1 MEKLSNRKDLENL
14 VNKIKSSVIKDAKV
28 VRVCMT
34 GCRAHGAENLFIAF
48 KDYVKKQNLDKE
60 IEIRE
65 TGCQGLCSGA
75 PVLSIDPHEYFYQ
88 KVSPDDV
95 AEVINESVL
104 NGKPINRLGYKLG
117 NGDYAVKQLEIPF
130 FKSQEKI
137 VLRNCGIIDPTN
149 ILHYLIRDGYKALEK
164 AIFDMKS
171 EKVVEEIK
179 KSGLRGRGGGGF
191 PTGIKWE
198 FAAKRQDSEKYI
210 ICNADEG
217 DPGAFMDRGVL
228 EGDPHSVLEGLTI
241 GAYAI
246 GASKG
251 YVYVRAEYP
260 IAVRHITHAV
270 GQARNLGFL
279 GENILGSGF
288 SFDIEIKQGAGAFV
302 CGEETAL
309 MASIEGKR
317 GMPKVR
323 PPYPVESGLYGK
335 PTIINNVE
343 TLASVS
349 PIISKGSN
357 WYSSFGTQ
365 GSKGTKIFSLAGKI
379 KNTGLVE
386 VPMGITIDKVVN
398 EIGDGVIGEGNFKA
412 VQMGGPSGGCLP
424 EKLKNL
430 EIDYDSLKSAGAIM
444 GSGGIVV
451 VDELTCM
458 VDFAKFFLQFLQS
471 ESCGKCVPCRIG
483 TKRIL
488 EILTKITKRRA
499 KIEDF
504 DKLVELAEVVGKASL
519 CGLGQTAPNP
529 LLSTIKHFKE
539 EYLAHI
545 EERKCPAGVCSKRV
559 VPKVSREAVKK

>member
-1 MEKLSNRKDLENL
+1 MEKLLTRKNFENL
-14 VNKIKSSVIKDAKV
+14 MNKISSTINEDTKV

-75 PVLSIDPHEYFYQ
+75 PVLSIDPHGYFYQ

-104 NGKPINRLGYKLG
+104 NGKPIKRLGYKLG
-117 NGDYAVKQLEIPF
+117 NEDYAVKQLEIPF

-149 ILHYLIRDGYKALEK
+149 ISHYLIRDGYKALEK

-171 EKVVEEIK
+171 EEVVEEIK

-349 PIISKGSN
+349 SIISKGSN

-386 VPMGITIDKVVN
+386 VPLGITIDKVVN
-398 EIGDGVIGEGNFKA
+398 EIGDGVIGEGSFKA

-504 DKLVELAEVVGKASL
+504 DKLVELADVVGKASL

-559 VPKVSREAVKK
+559 VPKVSREAVKT